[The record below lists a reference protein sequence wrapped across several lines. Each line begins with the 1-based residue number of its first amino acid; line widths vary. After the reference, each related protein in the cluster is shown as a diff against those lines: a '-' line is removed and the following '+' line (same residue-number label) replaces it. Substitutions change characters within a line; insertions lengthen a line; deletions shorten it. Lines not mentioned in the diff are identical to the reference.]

1 MLARLRIGVLFSTLV
16 VMILLGAGAKL
27 LLDRVQDAVL
37 ANGSA
42 TVERMAK
49 VAEATMNRQFL
60 QVDSVLA
67 GLPSLLA
74 QTAPAGGQTP
84 ASASRLL
91 RELAEQN
98 FGFRDLV
105 LVRSGDTPNA
115 DIPDASE
122 AGQLMPWASALPSSR
137 SRVLPLATPLLARG
151 SAPRQVSIAGPARN
165 PATGEWALFFV
176 RAIEMPGIGAMLAL
190 AEVPVPLLVS
200 LLLPTAD
207 TAGLALLLERS
218 DGQLLASVPHDEARI
233 GRKTPGHGPG
243 RAANGLAFERRDG
256 PAAQPPVLVAMRSTL
271 YQDVMVTATLDLA
284 ATEGPRSRERY
295 RIIAVACFAAV
306 LLLALAFA
314 LDAALNQ
321 RERVEAERAQ
331 ARRVLENALDSM
343 SDGFVMWDEE
353 DRLLV
358 TNQRYREIYART
370 GDAIRLGATFE
381 EVVRAG
387 IAAGQY
393 PQAGEDPERFVA
405 DLVAWHRG
413 DHPSLERLLP
423 DDRWILVTERR
434 TPEGGTVGI
443 RTDITELKRANRD
456 LAAANATAARAT
468 EAKSRFLARMSHELR
483 TPLNG
488 VLGLAQALA
497 RDPLLSP
504 AHRAQAATLEMAG
517 RHLVAV
523 ANDVLDLAQV
533 ESGHLELRPQ
543 PVALAEL
550 LTGCATMI
558 SPAAAERGV
567 ALLTELDADLPP
579 GVAVDPTRL
588 RQLVLNLLTNAVKF
602 TPTGGRVTLR
612 ALPREQSN
620 ASTDAA
626 LRIEVRD
633 TGPGVPPEAR
643 QEIFGDFVQL
653 ERGGVLGGS
662 GLGLAIAR
670 NIAEGMGG
678 RIGCD
683 ANGEAASGAMFWLD
697 LQLPQVSPPV
707 VAELV
712 PLPQTRRLRLLVADD
727 VVANQAVARALL
739 ETAGHVVDCVGDGTQ
754 AVAAVTR
761 SAAEGAP
768 YDAVLMDVMMPG
780 VDGLEA
786 TQRIRALP
794 GAEARTPILAVTAS
808 AFAAD
813 IAACRAAGMD
823 GHVAKPIERE
833 AMLMVLGR
841 VASGG
846 SGFDPPAAEQG
857 SGTSGISDLPL
868 LARRAGELTVM
879 VPGLAPSAARQL
891 VPEFI
896 HEIELALG
904 DLQAS
909 DPAASAKAAHAL
921 AGAAATLG
929 AQRLASAARKLQV
942 AAQAGQRD
950 LATAL
955 QAETLAVAGAT
966 LDALRSFAPSTIA

>member
-1 MLARLRIGVLFSTLV
+1 MLARLRIGVLFCTLV
-16 VMILLGAGAKL
+16 VMVMLGAGTKL

-37 ANGSA
+37 ANGA
-42 TVERMAK
+42 TLVERVAR
-49 VAEATMNRQFL
+49 VAEATINRQFL

-67 GLPSLLA
+67 GLPSLLV

-98 FGFRDLV
+98 FGFRDLL
-105 LVRSGDTPNA
+105 LVRPQA
-115 DIPDASE
+115 
-122 AGQLMPWASALPSSR
+122 AGAPRPWASALPASR
-137 SRVLPLATPLLARG
+137 NRPLDLPLLTPGADPK
-151 SAPRQVSIAGPARN
+151 APAQRSFAIAGPLRN
-165 PATGEWALFFV
+165 NATGEWALFFI
-176 RAIEMPGIGAMLAL
+176 RAIEVPGEAPMLAV
-190 AEVPVPLLVS
+190 AEVPVPLLDS

-207 TAGLALLLERS
+207 TAGLVVALERG
-218 DGQLLASVPHDEARI
+218 DGQLLVSLPHDEAHI
-233 GRKTPGHGPG
+233 GRILPRRSPQQP
-243 RAANGLAFERRDG
+243 ANGLAFTYPDAHG
-256 PAAQPPVLVAMRSTL
+256 AAAPTLAATRATL
-271 YQDVMVTATLDLA
+271 YQDILVTATLDLA
-284 ATEGPRSRERY
+284 ATDRPRSRERY

-321 RERVEAERAQ
+321 REKVEAERAS
-331 ARRVLENALDSM
+331 ARKVLENALESM
-343 SDGFVMWDEE
+343 SDGFVMWDAD

-358 TNQRYREIYART
+358 TNRRYREIYARS
-370 GDAIRLGATFE
+370 GDAIRPGATFE
-381 EVVRAG
+381 EIVRAG
-387 IAAGQY
+387 VARGQY
-393 PQAGEDPERFVA
+393 PQAAEDPERFIA

-413 DHPSLERLLP
+413 DHPALERLLP
-423 DDRWILVTERR
+423 DQRWVLVTERR
-434 TPEGGTVGI
+434 TPDGGTVGI
-443 RTDITELKRANRD
+443 RTDITELKRANRE
-456 LAAANATAARAT
+456 LAAANAAAARAT

-497 RDPLLSP
+497 RDPLLSA

-543 PVALAEL
+543 PVVLAEL
-550 LTGCATMI
+550 LAGCATMAR
-558 SPAAAERGV
+558 PAADDKSI
-567 ALLTELDADLPP
+567 ALQSEFDPMLP
-579 GVAVDPTRL
+579 GAVAVDPTRL
-588 RQLVLNLLTNAVKF
+588 RQLVLNLLANAVKF
-602 TPTGGRVTLR
+602 TPLGGRVTLR
-612 ALPREQSN
+612 AVLQPTSQLG
-620 ASTDAA
+620 ADVA

-633 TGPGVPPEAR
+633 TGPGVPAAAR

-683 ANGEAASGAMFWLD
+683 RNAEAASGSLFWVD
-697 LQLPQVSPPV
+697 LTLPVTE
-707 VAELV
+707 A
-712 PLPQTRRLRLLVADD
+712 PLPAQAIPAAAAHRLRLLVADD

-739 ETAGHVVDCVGDGTQ
+739 ESAGHTVDCVGDGAQ
-754 AVAAVTR
+754 AVAAVGR
-761 SAAEGAP
+761 AAASGAP

-786 TQRIRALP
+786 SRRIRRLP

-833 AMLMVLGR
+833 AMLATLGR
-841 VASGG
+841 LAAGG
-846 SGFDPPAAEQG
+846 SGFE
-857 SGTSGISDLPL
+857 TSGGAVAAATEADDLPL
-868 LARRAGELTVM
+868 LFRRGGELTVL
-879 VPGLAPSAARQL
+879 VPGLDPAAARQL

-896 HEIELALG
+896 HEIELALA
-904 DLQAS
+904 DLRDS
-909 DPAASAKAAHAL
+909 PSGGSARAAHAL

-929 AQRLASAARKLQV
+929 AQRLADVSRKLQV
-942 AAQAGQRD
+942 AAQSGQ
-950 LATAL
+950 AEPAAAL
-955 QAETLAVAGAT
+955 HAETLAVAAAT
-966 LDALRSFAPSTIA
+966 LDLLRELVPGTASAVA

>member
-1 MLARLRIGVLFSTLV
+1 MLARLRIGVLFTTLV
-16 VMILLGAGAKL
+16 VMILLGVGTKL
-27 LLDRVQDAVL
+27 ILDRVWDAVQ

-49 VAEATMNRQFL
+49 VAEATVNRQFL

-74 QTAPAGGQTP
+74 KTAPPQGQTP
-84 ASASRLL
+84 ESANLLL

-98 FGFRDLV
+98 FGFRDLL
-105 LVRSGDTPNA
+105 LVRGTAEPQT
-115 DIPDASE
+115 
-122 AGQLMPWASALPSSR
+122 GPWASALPSSR
-137 SRVLPLATPLLARG
+137 NRQLPFAPLALLRNA
-151 SAPRQVSIAGPARN
+151 APRQVSIAGPERN

-176 RAIEMPGIGAMLAL
+176 RAIDLPGVGPMLAV

-207 TAGLALLLERS
+207 AAGLSLSLERS
-218 DGQLLASVPHDEARI
+218 DGLLLASVPHNEARI
-233 GRKTPGHGPG
+233 GQPPAG
-243 RAANGLAFERRDG
+243 RHPAEPADGRAFERPTEPD
-256 PAAQPPVLVAMRSTL
+256 AAPVLAAIRTTL
-271 YQDVMVTATLDLA
+271 YQDVRVTAALDLA
-284 ATEGPRSRERY
+284 ATDGPRSRERY

-321 RERVEAERAQ
+321 RERVEAERTN
-331 ARRVLENALDSM
+331 ARRVLENALESM
-343 SDGFVMWDEE
+343 SDGFVMWDAE

-358 TNQRYREIYART
+358 SNRRYHEIYALT
-370 GDAIRLGATFE
+370 GDAIRPGASFE
-381 EVVRAG
+381 EVIRAG

-393 PQAGEDPERFVA
+393 PQAEADPEAFVA

-423 DDRWILVTERR
+423 DDRWVLVTERR
-434 TPEGGTVGI
+434 TPDGGTVGI

-456 LAAANATAARAT
+456 LAAANAVAARAT

-497 RDPLLSP
+497 RDPLLST

-533 ESGHLELRPQ
+533 ESGRLELRPQ

-550 LTGCATMI
+550 LTGCATMVR
-558 SPAAAERGV
+558 PAANEKRI
-567 ALLTELDADLPP
+567 ALLTEFAAALPV
-579 GVAVDPTRL
+579 GVSVDPTRL
-588 RQLVLNLLTNAVKF
+588 RQLVLNLLANAVKF
-602 TPTGGRVTLR
+602 TPASGRVTLR
-612 ALPREQSN
+612 AVPLPQQDGTGAE
-620 ASTDAA
+620 TT

-633 TGPGVPPEAR
+633 TGPGVPPGAR
-643 QEIFGDFVQL
+643 QDIFGDFVQL
-653 ERGGVLGGS
+653 ERGGVLGGA

-683 ANGEAASGAMFWLD
+683 ANAEAATGSLFWLE
-697 LQLPQVSPPV
+697 LTLPLAAAP
-707 VAELV
+707 VAEALT
-712 PLPQTRRLRLLVADD
+712 PAPQHQRLRLLVADD
-727 VVANQAVARALL
+727 VAANQAVARALL
-739 ETAGHVVDCVGDGTQ
+739 ESAGHAVDCVGNGVQ
-754 AVAAVTR
+754 AVAAVAR
-761 SAAEGAP
+761 SAAQGAP

-786 TQRIRALP
+786 TRRIRALP
-794 GAEARTPILAVTAS
+794 GSEARTPILAVTAS

-833 AMLMVLGR
+833 AMLVALGR
-841 VASGG
+841 LAAGG
-846 SGFDPPAAEQG
+846 SGFEAGAGDPT
-857 SGTSGISDLPL
+857 GTADDLGRLPL
-868 LARRAGELTVM
+868 LVRRGTELAVL
-879 VPGLAPSAARQL
+879 VPGLDPAAARQL

-896 HEIELALG
+896 HEIELAAA
-904 DLQAS
+904 DLRNRPPT
-909 DPAASAKAAHAL
+909 DCTKAAHAL

-929 AQRLASAARKLQV
+929 AQRLTSAARNLQV
-942 AAQAGQRD
+942 ATQAD
-950 LATAL
+950 KAAAL
-955 QAETLAVAGAT
+955 HAETLAVAAAT
-966 LDALRSFAPSTIA
+966 LDLLRQLAPGAVNAVA